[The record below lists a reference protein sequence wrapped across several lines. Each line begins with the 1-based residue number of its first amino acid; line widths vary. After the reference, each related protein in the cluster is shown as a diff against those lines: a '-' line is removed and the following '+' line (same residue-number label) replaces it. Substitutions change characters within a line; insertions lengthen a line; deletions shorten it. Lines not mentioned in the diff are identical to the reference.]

1 MLRFP
6 ALFAAA
12 LGALVAASGPLG
24 AENADGLIVKR
35 SAYGVDETVDRLET
49 ALDEKGI
56 SIMARIDH
64 ASNAAR
70 AGETLPLT
78 QLLLFGNPKL
88 GTPLM
93 QSARTAGIDLPM
105 KALIYERDGAV
116 FLAYN
121 DPAHIAVRHGIEDR
135 ADVIDRMTRA
145 LDAITE
151 QAVR

>member
-1 MLRFP
+1 MLRLP
-6 ALFAAA
+6 ALIAAA
-12 LGALVAASGPLG
+12 LGVLIAASGPLD
-24 AENADGLIVKR
+24 AEDAEGLIVKR
-35 SAYGVDETVDRLET
+35 SAYGVDETVDRLEA

-70 AGETLPLT
+70 AGETLAPT

-105 KALIYERDGAV
+105 KALVYERDDAV

-121 DPAHIAVRHGIEDR
+121 DPAYIAARHGIADR
-135 ADVIDRMTRA
+135 ADVTGRMAQA
-145 LDAITE
+145 LDGLTE
-151 QAVR
+151 RAVR

>member
-121 DPAHIAVRHGIEDR
+121 DPAHIAARHGIEDR
-135 ADVIDRMTRA
+135 ANVIGRMTRA
-145 LDAITE
+145 LDAIAE